1 MKVAIFRTSIPLTIF
16 SVFHVTHDF
25 CDARPVRNTEKWPK
39 NAFWAPP
46 NAGAVRLWSLSS
58 RGRCRNP
65 PAYEKRVI
73 ECGDLPYLLLGP
85 GTGATQ
91 YRCGNSK
98 VLSASLAHRASRIAH
113 RSLARARA
121 SLALRSRFARARYAR
136 ARSRIAQNTG
146 VQALKSRKI
155 QVCSD

>member
-16 SVFHVTHDF
+16 SVFHVTHHF

-65 PAYEKRVI
+65 SPAYGKRVI

-98 VLSASLAHRASRIAH
+98 VLSAFRRKMVGLNFGDLIMPHS
-113 RSLARARA
+113 
-121 SLALRSRFARARYAR
+121 
-136 ARSRIAQNTG
+136 TG
-146 VQALKSRKI
+146 VKTPEALYLYKGKVRSQPLKNRAPPCTTT
-155 QVCSD
+155 VCCC

>member
-1 MKVAIFRTSIPLTIF
+1 MEVAIFRKSIPLTIF

-65 PAYEKRVI
+65 PAYGKKVRGAKSDLSAPSQLGRIRAGHFGRNAHLQNGAPMPKRV
-73 ECGDLPYLLLGP
+73 
-85 GTGATQ
+85 GAP
-91 YRCGNSK
+91 S
-98 VLSASLAHRASRIAH
+98 
-113 RSLARARA
+113 
-121 SLALRSRFARARYAR
+121 
-136 ARSRIAQNTG
+136 
-146 VQALKSRKI
+146 
-155 QVCSD
+155 